1 MFKDLKNDI
10 VRGGA
15 LTMLIATIILI
26 YIVANVFPFLMNWQ
40 IESEIFIHQYL
51 AFPSSLHRF
60 ITHPWTIITYA
71 FFHADVFHILFNMF
85 ALYFFGDV
93 LQDFIGRKHILSV
106 FVISSAG
113 GALLYFLF
121 YNVFPKLQISAAY
134 SDLIGASAGV
144 MGILIAATTITP
156 DLPIGFLI
164 WRELK
169 LKYVA
174 VLFLIVDIV
183 SLVSSNT
190 GGHISHLGGM
200 LAGWI
205 YIKQLQNGNNLGAWL
220 QFDFSKIKNRK
231 KFQVHRNDNFIEKK
245 VDAKK
250 TNEEKLNKILEKISA
265 SGYESLS
272 NEEKDFLK
280 KYSNS

>member
-156 DLPIGFLI
+156 DLPIGFLL